1 MPWDA
6 WWQQH
11 HEDAKASF
19 THREYLE
26 LKFKKAEAAS
36 RIFTKHTGFY
46 IVQFGG
52 LCEQS
57 MVIAEHWIRFWQK
70 SNQTL
75 QTYVGLIREVC
86 RKNASQYFFMEYDD
100 LRGTSDKELM
110 DDLTL

>member
-1 MPWDA
+1 
-6 WWQQH
+6 
-11 HEDAKASF
+11 
-19 THREYLE
+19 
-26 LKFKKAEAAS
+26 
-36 RIFTKHTGFY
+36 
-46 IVQFGG
+46 
-52 LCEQS
+52 

>member
-1 MPWDA
+1 
-6 WWQQH
+6 
-11 HEDAKASF
+11 
-19 THREYLE
+19 
-26 LKFKKAEAAS
+26 
-36 RIFTKHTGFY
+36 
-46 IVQFGG
+46 
-52 LCEQS
+52 

-110 DDLTL
+110 DDLTLKDVFIYSNGETTCGAESALVTTNHDLALLFRNGELVSVRFEG